1 MVTMYTTALD
11 RNSGPDEDDEE
22 LVEEELDLA
31 AERRRRRKRKI
42 KRAAMSVAGL
52 GLAAVI
58 WEIASIIVDDPV
70 TLPSVQ
76 STVSTFIHYFNRP
89 YPTLSAPLWRDLLIS
104 AQRVLIGFAIGTA
117 GGIAI
122 GAVMHVVKPIRELVD
137 PIIEVTRP
145 LPPLAF
151 IPLLIVWFG
160 IGEVAKIVLIIIGVL
175 PVMVVAT
182 VAALQSVPPEMEQ
195 CARTLGATKRFT
207 LMHVQIRAA
216 IPGIVTGM
224 RIAMAGAWTSIVA
237 AELIAA
243 TSGVGYL
250 IEQAGNSLQTSLV
263 FCGIIS
269 IGVMG
274 LLLDSCLRLVLRWAD
289 PSRR

>member
-1 MVTMYTTALD
+1 MTVIEATLTSPSDAE
-11 RNSGPDEDDEE
+11 EDVEA
-22 LVEEELDLA
+22 EEEAVDLA
-31 AERRRRRKRKI
+31 TERRRRRRQKLR
-42 KRAAMSVAGL
+42 RAAMSVAGL
-52 GLAAVI
+52 ALAAAA
-58 WEIASIIVDDPV
+58 WEIAALIVDDPV

-76 STVSTFIHYFNRP
+76 LTVSTFIHYFNRP
-89 YPTLSAPLWRDLLIS
+89 YPTLSDPLWQDVLLS
-104 AQRVLIGFAIGTA
+104 TERVLIGFGIGVA
-117 GGIAI
+117 GGLVI
-122 GAVMHVVKPIRELVD
+122 GAVMHAVKPIRELVD

-160 IGEVAKIVLIIIGVL
+160 IGEVAKVVLIVIGVV

-182 VAALQSVPPEMEQ
+182 VAALQGVPPEMEL
-195 CARTLGATKRFT
+195 CARTLGASKRFT
-207 LMHVQIRAA
+207 LVHVQIRAA
-216 IPGIVTGM
+216 VPGIVTGM

-274 LLLDSCLRLVLRWAD
+274 LLLDSCLRLILRWAD

>member
-1 MVTMYTTALD
+1 MVTVIEATLA
-11 RNSGPDEDDEE
+11 GPGHTDDDIDAAEE
-22 LVEEELDLA
+22 AFDLA
-31 AERRRRRKRKI
+31 TERRRRRKQKLHRT
-42 KRAAMSVAGL
+42 AMSVAGL
-52 GLAAVI
+52 ALAAAA
-58 WEIASIIVDDPV
+58 WEIASLIVGDSV

-76 STVSTFIHYFNRP
+76 KTVSTYFHYFNRP
-89 YPTLSAPLWRDLLIS
+89 YPTLSDPLWKDVLLS
-104 AQRVLIGFAIGTA
+104 TERVLIGFAIGVA
-117 GGIAI
+117 GGLAI
-122 GAVMHVVKPIRELVD
+122 GAVMHAVKPIRELVD

-160 IGEVAKIVLIIIGVL
+160 IGEVAKVVLIVIGVV

-182 VAALQSVPPEMEQ
+182 VAALQGVPPEMEL
-195 CARTLGATKRFT
+195 CARTLGASKRFT
-207 LMHVQIRAA
+207 LLHVQIRAA
-216 IPGIVTGM
+216 VPGIVTGM

-274 LLLDSCLRLVLRWAD
+274 LVLDSCLRVILRWAD

>member
-1 MVTMYTTALD
+1 MVTMFDTTLVQGRPADDGDTL
-11 RNSGPDEDDEE
+11 DEE
-22 LVEEELDLA
+22 DFDLNV
-31 AERRRRRKRKI
+31 ERRRRRQRKV
-42 KRAAMSVAGL
+42 KRAAMSAAGL
-52 GLAAVI
+52 ALAALV
-58 WEIASIIVDDPV
+58 WEIASIVVDDPV

-76 STVSTFIHYFNRP
+76 GTVSTFVHYFNRP
-89 YPTLSAPLWRDLLIS
+89 YPTLSSPLWKDVLIS
-104 AQRVLIGFAIGTA
+104 TQRVLIGFVIGTA
-117 GGIAI
+117 GGLVI
-122 GAVMHVVKPIRELVD
+122 GAVMHAVKPIRELVD

-160 IGEVAKIVLIIIGVL
+160 IGEVAKVVLIIIGVV

-182 VAALQSVPPEMEQ
+182 VAALQNVPPEMEL
-195 CARTLGATKRFT
+195 CARTLGATKRFS
-207 LMHVQIRAA
+207 LIHVQIRAA

-274 LLLDSCLRLVLRWAD
+274 LLLDSSLRLILRWAD